1 MSDILE
7 KIIQKRKEDIL
18 ASGLSFGENIP
29 SERTRKVHPF
39 LDGKGLIL
47 EVKRASPSKGDIA
60 PDLDPYKTASHYVQA
75 GTRAISCLT
84 EKNFFKGSL
93 SDLMQVCRAVDD
105 FEKQSGKKGPAV
117 LRKDFLLTK
126 EEVEISYNAGADAVL
141 LIARILNKEVL
152 LEMAHEVQRLGLSA
166 LVEIR
171 SDEDLDKLS
180 FLVQNL
186 SDVKNFVA
194 GVNSRNLANFKID
207 LLRPCM
213 MMNKIQSIMGKDA
226 RIIFESGV
234 TTGECARVIGSLGF
248 TGLLLGEA
256 AAKNPEA
263 AKVFV
268 NSFTNAVQTKNADF
282 WKNHATKKIEHNAH
296 KKPFVKICGLTRM
309 DDVLL
314 AEKLGADFTGFIFS
328 HKYPRSVTHENRL
341 EKLLEKIREVKAKK
355 VCVVTELQSP
365 ESQKAVSLVR
375 DGIFDVLQ
383 FHNIPYE
390 DVGPECLELPHYF
403 AVKSVQECEKLFLKG
418 EFRVLLDSKDYVQ
431 AVLDG
436 TACETKTSDFFC
448 NENLWLA
455 GGLNPDNVNKLT
467 ECELL
472 DVSSGI
478 EMEDVIGIKSEEKMN
493 SLFENINRKSCDSEK
508 STYSKEGFFENFG
521 GKYVAEV
528 LRRPLD
534 ELELA
539 FKEAI
544 NDKAFLDELEII
556 RRDYIGRET
565 PLYFAPTATK
575 LLGGA
580 QIYIKLEGLANTGAH
595 KINNAIGQ
603 CLLAKRMGKK
613 RIIAETGAGQHG
625 LATAAAC
632 AKLGLDCTIYMG
644 EVDVRRQQPNVAA
657 MELYGAKVH
666 PVTSGSRTLK
676 DAVNEAMRDWAANP
690 DTTHYV
696 LGSALGPAP
705 FPDIVREF
713 QSVIGRE
720 VKRQAAERGI
730 KIGAMVACVGGG
742 SNSIGFFE
750 PFINESS
757 PRLIGAE
764 AGGIGPGIGENASR
778 MTGNA
783 GRDGILQGYKSRFLL
798 DEDGQALPT
807 RSISAGLD
815 YCGIGPQLASLGKSG
830 RVEFTSILDKEALEA
845 VSFFAKN
852 EGILF
857 ALESAHAGAAA
868 MKLAKEIPSDQAI
881 IINMSGRGDKD
892 VFITSPVF
900 RPDEWIN
907 FLHAEIERLESKKD
921 IHEAKVM

>member
-1 MSDILE
+1 MSDIL
-7 KIIQKRKEDIL
+7 KQIIDKRLSDIERLGLTFGIEIPQKRIR
-18 ASGLSFGENIP
+18 A
-29 SERTRKVHPF
+29 VHPF
-39 LDGKGLIL
+39 MAAKGVIL

-60 PDLDPYKTASHYVQA
+60 CDLDPSVTAINYSKSGA
-75 GTRAISCLT
+75 AAISCLT
-84 EKNFFKGSL
+84 ESNYFKGSL
-93 SDLMQVCRAVDD
+93 KDLLEVCNAT
-105 FEKQSGKKGPAV
+105 ETAV
-117 LRKDFLLTK
+117 LRKDFLLYK
-126 EEVEISYNAGADAVL
+126 EEIEISYRAGADAVL
-141 LIARILNKEVL
+141 LIARILSKENL
-152 LEMAHEVQRLGLSA
+152 LEMAEKVQELGMSA
-166 LVEIR
+166 LIEIR
-171 SDEDLDKLS
+171 SDEDLEKLS
-180 FLVQNL
+180 FIMPQLE
-186 SDVKNFVA
+186 KKYFVC
-194 GVNSRNLANFKID
+194 GVNSRDLANFKID

-213 MMNKIQSIMGKDA
+213 MMSRIKKIMGDDA

-234 TTGECARVIGSLGF
+234 TTVECAKSIGSLGF
-248 TGLLLGEA
+248 SGLLLGEA
-256 AAKNPEA
+256 AAKNPE
-263 AKVFV
+263 KSVQFV
-268 NSFTNAVQTKNADF
+268 TAFCNSRENKNSQF
-282 WKNHATKKIEHNAH
+282 WNEYASSLVCKKN
-296 KKPFVKICGLTRM
+296 KPLVKICGLTRSQ
-309 DDVLL
+309 DALL
-314 AEKLGADFTGFIFS
+314 AMKLGADFLGFIFAD
-328 HKYPRSVTHENRL
+328 KFPRSITKENRL
-341 EKLLEKIREVKAKK
+341 KELLKYFDSIKAKK
-355 VCVVTELQSP
+355 VCVITDVTSP
-365 ESQKAVSLVR
+365 ESHQAIQFVK

-383 FHNIPYE
+383 FHNIKYSE
-390 DVGPECLELPHYF
+390 VDSSLLELPHYF
-403 AVKSVQECEKLFLKG
+403 AVKTNEERQELIKKG
-418 EFRVLLDSKDYVQ
+418 ELRVLLDSKEFVSEVKKADSIQ
-431 AVLDG
+431 
-436 TACETKTSDFFC
+436 KDFDFAHKD
-448 NENLWLA
+448 NLWLA
-455 GGLNPDNVNKLT
+455 GGLNPENIADVKNF
-467 ECELL
+467 ELL
-472 DVSSGI
+472 DISSGI
-478 EMEDVIGIKSEEKMN
+478 ENLEKIGIKSEDKMN
-493 SLFENINRKSCDSEK
+493 RLFENINSKK
-508 STYSKEGFFENFG
+508 STASVDGFFDDFG

-528 LRRPLD
+528 LLRPLD

-539 FKEAI
+539 FNEAMK
-544 NDKAFLDELEII
+544 DSSFLNELEII

-666 PVTSGSRTLK
+666 PVKSGSRTLK

-690 DTTHYV
+690 DSTHYV

-720 VKRQAAERGI
+720 VKKQAQERGI
-730 KIGAMVACVGGG
+730 KIGAMIACVGGG

-750 PFINESS
+750 PFINEKS
-757 PRLIGAE
+757 PRLIGVE
-764 AGGIGPGIGENASR
+764 AGGVGKGIGENASR

-830 RVEFTSILDKEALEA
+830 RIEFTSVLDKEALEA

-868 MKLAKEIPSDQAI
+868 IKMAKELSSDQAI

-900 RPDEWIN
+900 RPEEWLN
-907 FLHAEIERLESKKD
+907 FLHEEIERLEANKD
-921 IHEAKVM
+921 IHDAKVMN